1 MGRLRVG
8 QIYREMR
15 ILVVIVEN
23 RSSQTRTVVAEYRVH
38 IYRRSFDACD
48 IIVILSRSGS
58 ACFSYD
64 RYTRP
69 SPVFII
75 FDCIQ
80 ALYFSIIFFVRYNFV
95 LYTHTLRTATT
106 SFGRVIKTMPS
117 DNKSNSKPTSGSK
130 PENKSTTKTPIADNK
145 NSSKPTTPVNKT
157 NSKTTSA
164 DKYVL

>member
-1 MGRLRVG
+1 M
-8 QIYREMR
+8 
-15 ILVVIVEN
+15 IVEN

-48 IIVILSRSGS
+48 IIVILSRFGS

-80 ALYFSIIFFVRYNFV
+80 ALSFSKILFVRYNFV
-95 LYTHTLRTATT
+95 LYTYTLRTVTT

-130 PENKSTTKTPIADNK
+130 PTTPENKSTTKTPIADNK